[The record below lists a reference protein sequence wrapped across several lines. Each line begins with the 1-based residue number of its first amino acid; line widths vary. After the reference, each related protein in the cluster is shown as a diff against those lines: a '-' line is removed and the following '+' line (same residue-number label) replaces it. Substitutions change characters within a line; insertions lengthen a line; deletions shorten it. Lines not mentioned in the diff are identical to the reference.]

1 MIDLDYL
8 RAHVD
13 EVKQNCA
20 NRKVKVDLEKFL
32 DLDQQRVTLI
42 QNIEQIR
49 GERNSI
55 AEHMPKANK
64 EEKPGLAAKAKQL
77 KEQVQQAEAELQT
90 IETDWRNIW
99 MTIPN
104 LTHPDTPIGG
114 EDKNK
119 ILHTWEKP
127 THFDFAPRTHLELG
141 EKWDLMDFERAAEV
155 SGQKFYYL
163 KNEGAL
169 LEMALTR
176 FAVDQAMKAGF
187 SLMLTPD
194 LARPSVLEGTG
205 YQPRGPETQ
214 IYSIEGHDLA
224 LIGTAE
230 ITIGGYHQKTTFE
243 AADLPKKYVGVSHC
257 FRTESGAYGKESR
270 GLYRIHQFTKVELF
284 VFCTPEQSEQ
294 FHTDLLA
301 VEESIFQ
308 ALEIPYQVI
317 DNASADL
324 GGPAYRK
331 FDIEGW
337 MPFKNAYG
345 ELTSTSNLTDFQA
358 RRLQIKYKEG
368 KKSQFVHM
376 LNGTAV
382 AIPRT
387 IIAILENNQNQDGTI
402 QIPAA
407 LQPYM
412 NGKKVI
418 GQV

>member
-8 RAHVD
+8 RTHLD
-13 EVKQNCA
+13 EVKINCL
-20 NRKVKVDLEKFL
+20 NRKVVVDLDHFL
-32 DLDQQRVTLI
+32 DLDQERLSLI
-42 QNIEQIR
+42 QKIER
-49 GERNSI
+49 FRAERNTI
-55 AEHMPKANK
+55 AEHMPKASQA
-64 EEKPGLAAKAKQL
+64 EKAGLVIQAKQL
-77 KEQVQQAEAELQT
+77 KEQVQTAETELNSL
-90 IETDWRNIW
+90 ETEWRGLW

-104 LTHPDTPIGG
+104 FTHPNTPIGG
-114 EDKNK
+114 EEKNK
-119 ILHTWEKP
+119 VLHTWGKIP
-127 THFDFAPRTHLELG
+127 HFDFAPQTHLELG
-141 EKWDLMDFERAAEV
+141 KKWDLMDFERAAEV
-155 SGQKFYYL
+155 TGQKFYYL

-187 SLMLTPD
+187 SLLLTPD

-284 VFCTPEQSEQ
+284 IFCTPDQSEP
-294 FHTDLLA
+294 FHQQLLDL
-301 VEESIFQ
+301 EESIFQ
-308 ALEIPYQVI
+308 ALEIPYRVI

-331 FDIEGW
+331 FDLEGW

-345 ELTSTSNLTDFQA
+345 ELTSTSNVTDFQA
-358 RRLQIKYKEG
+358 RRLQIRYKDG

-376 LNGTAV
+376 LNGTAIAV
-382 AIPRT
+382 PRT
-387 IIAILENNQNQDGTI
+387 IIAILENNQTKDGTI

-407 LQPYM
+407 LQAYM
-412 NGKKVI
+412 NGKTII
-418 GQV
+418 GQA

>member
-13 EVKQNCA
+13 EVKLNCA
-20 NRKVKVDLEKFL
+20 NRRVKVDVDKFL
-32 DLDQQRVTLI
+32 ELDQQRVSLI
-42 QNIEQIR
+42 QTVEQVR
-49 GERNSI
+49 AERNTI
-55 AEHMPKANK
+55 AEHMPKASQ

-77 KEQVQQAEAELQT
+77 KEQVQQAESELQG

-119 ILHTWEKP
+119 ILHTWGKP

-270 GLYRIHQFTKVELF
+270 GLYRIHQFTKVEMF

-301 VEESIFQ
+301 IEESIFQ

-345 ELTSTSNLTDFQA
+345 ELTSTSNVTDFQA
-358 RRLQIKYKEG
+358 RRLQIKYKDG
-368 KKSQFVHM
+368 KKAQYVHM
-376 LNGTAV
+376 LNGTAIAV
-382 AIPRT
+382 PRT

-412 NGKKVI
+412 NGKTVI